1 MNILIVAHH
10 FPPENAMASLRPY
23 SWAKYWSALGH
34 DVCVV
39 TTQKESFDDPQTLLL
54 HRDDF
59 QTIEIPYLPK
69 KKDNGQSETDKL
81 KAPTSQPT
89 DNWVMQNIK
98 LRSRRARE
106 FLGLGA
112 LLSIRSLWIMPAVK
126 KISELH
132 REKPFDFMV
141 STYGP
146 PASHIVASI
155 VKRNFDDLHWVADY
169 RDLWND
175 DNLETRRWP
184 FSAIEKRIEDVSVS
198 RANLLSTVSEP
209 LCEILR
215 ARLNKP
221 VICVENGFD
230 VSDLSARQDDFFPED
245 GKVRLVYTGK
255 VHSGKRDPS
264 PLLAAIQSLL
274 EVGYVTA
281 ENLEVLFYSNDPGN
295 LPELIHQFSVDSIVK
310 LPGFVDRNT
319 SLSIQCSA
327 DALIFLDWSDPSI
340 DGILTGKIFEYMY
353 AGRPILGI
361 GSDETRSAGRL
372 IHASGTGFCLGTSS
386 DKIAQ
391 LIFTLVQ
398 GESLT
403 YEPQSSVLNEF
414 TRKGLSGKM
423 LHNIQMHLSMSH

>member
-1 MNILIVAHH
+1 MNILIISHH

-34 DVCVV
+34 SVCVV
-39 TTQKESFDDPQTLLL
+39 TTRKESFDDPQTLLL

-59 QTIEIPYLPK
+59 QVIEIPYLSRR
-69 KKDNGQSETDKL
+69 KDKRQVETDSS
-81 KAPTSQPT
+81 KAPVSQPI
-89 DNWVMQNIK
+89 DNWVMHNVK
-98 LRSRRARE
+98 LRSRRVRE

-126 KISELH
+126 KILELH
-132 REKPFDFMV
+132 RENPFDCMV

-146 PASHIVASI
+146 PASHIVAGI
-155 VKRNFDDLHWVADY
+155 VKRKFDALYWVADY

-175 DNLETRRWP
+175 DNLDTRRWP

-215 ARLNKP
+215 ARFDKP
-221 VICVENGFD
+221 VMCIENGFD

-264 PLLAAIQSLL
+264 PLLAAIQNLL
-274 EVGYVTA
+274 EAGCVTA

-310 LPGFVDRNT
+310 LPGFVDRST

-372 IHASGTGFCLGTSS
+372 ICASGTGFCLGSSS

-391 LIFTLVQ
+391 LILTLVQ
-398 GESLT
+398 GEPLR
-403 YEPQSSVLNEF
+403 YDPQSAVLNEF
-414 TRKGLSGKM
+414 TREGLSRKM
-423 LHNIQMHLSMSH
+423 LHTIQRRLSVSH